1 MSENFNDIL
10 NEVKGLKKNLT
21 FFSRAN
27 NLDLEISPLNLQQQK
42 IIIENSIQSNLS
54 VLFFNN
60 SFYNIIKEN
69 FAGDINTLD
78 TIDRVSISLSLRQKM
93 SNEYTLDDTKVNLSD
108 IIDKNKKPLSIDPLE
123 IVTDSFTFRV
133 SKPSLVLDNKVNKL
147 LLNKYKGKKITE
159 DNVNNVISDLY
170 VYEILKFV
178 DEIIVGDK
186 TLVIS
191 ENFNNSLK
199 ILSEI
204 ETSELKEIF
213 NYINK
218 IRDIELNMTQ
228 IPNSEKYISITPDF
242 FVV

>member
-108 IIDKNKKPLSIDPLE
+108 IIDKNKKPLSVDPLE

>member
-218 IRDIELNMTQ
+218 IRDIELNMTH
-228 IPNSEKYISITPDF
+228 ISITPDF

>member
-93 SNEYTLDDTKVNLSD
+93 SNEYTLDDTKLNLSD

>member
-108 IIDKNKKPLSIDPLE
+108 IIDKNKKPLSVDPLE

-199 ILSEI
+199 ILS
-204 ETSELKEIF
+204 LCNGF
-213 NYINK
+213 
-218 IRDIELNMTQ
+218 L
-228 IPNSEKYISITPDF
+228 
-242 FVV
+242 

>member
-93 SNEYTLDDTKVNLSD
+93 SNEYALDDTKVDISN
-108 IIDKNKKPLSIDPLE
+108 IIDKNKTHLSIDPLE

>member
-93 SNEYTLDDTKVNLSD
+93 SNEYTLDDTKLNLSD

-178 DEIIVGDK
+178 EK
-186 TLVIS
+186 
-191 ENFNNSLK
+191 K
-199 ILSEI
+199 I
-204 ETSELKEIF
+204 
-213 NYINK
+213 
-218 IRDIELNMTQ
+218 
-228 IPNSEKYISITPDF
+228 
-242 FVV
+242 

>member
-93 SNEYTLDDTKVNLSD
+93 SNEYTLDDTKLNLSD

-170 VYEILKFV
+170 V

>member
-69 FAGDINTLD
+69 FAGYINTLD

-93 SNEYTLDDTKVNLSD
+93 SNEYTLDDTKVDISN
-108 IIDKNKKPLSIDPLE
+108 IIDKNKTHLSIDPLE

-159 DNVNNVISDLY
+159 DNVNNVISEFALY
-170 VYEILKFV
+170 LKNTSA
-178 DEIIVGDK
+178 DK

-204 ETSELKEIF
+204 ETSELKEVF

>member
-93 SNEYTLDDTKVNLSD
+93 SNEYTLDDTKLNLSD

-147 LLNKYKGKKITE
+147 LLNKFKGKKITE